1 MNKIFAKSTDPT
13 IASGRHSQ
21 NDLKKYG
28 YIGLEFF
35 VKDSQI
41 GLDISGFSTYHTFYF
56 KPKTQEQVR
65 SNVSFVECIINK
77 CQNPEQLKKSLG
89 ITNY

>member
-13 IASGRHSQ
+13 IASGRNSQ
-21 NDLKKYG
+21 RDLTKYG

-35 VKDSQI
+35 VKESQI

-56 KPKTQEQVR
+56 KPQTQKQVR
-65 SNVSFVECIINK
+65 SNVSFVECIVNK
-77 CQNPEQLKKSLG
+77 CQNPQELKESLG
-89 ITNY
+89 IINY